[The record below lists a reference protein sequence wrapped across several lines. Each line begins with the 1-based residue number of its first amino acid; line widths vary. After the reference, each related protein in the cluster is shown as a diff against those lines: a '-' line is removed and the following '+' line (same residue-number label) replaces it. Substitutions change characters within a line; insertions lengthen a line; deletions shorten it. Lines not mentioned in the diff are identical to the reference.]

1 MDQHNNKYFAIYT
14 DGACTNNGRPG
25 AKCSIGIHFSK
36 NNEIKLEDIS
46 RVLKVTKPT
55 NNIAELTAILESL
68 KMIKGCV
75 YSPIHIYTDSEYS
88 LNVLTKWYPKW
99 TDKDKK
105 SKKNIPLIKET
116 YDLYDQLPVYLFH
129 IKAHTNLQDEHSVG
143 NAKADELATDALKT
157 KFENENENGGI
168 LKYFG

>member
-1 MDQHNNKYFAIYT
+1 MDNTPTNKYFTIYT
-14 DGACTNNGRPG
+14 DGACTNNGRKG

-36 NNEIKLEDIS
+36 KNELKLEDIS

-157 KFENENENGGI
+157 KFENGGGNI
-168 LKYFG
+168 LKYFE

>member
-1 MDQHNNKYFAIYT
+1 MNKYFTIYT

-25 AKCSIGIHFSK
+25 AKCSIGIHFSE
-36 NNEIKLEDIS
+36 NNELKLEDIS

-55 NNIAELTAILESL
+55 NNIAEITAILESL

-129 IKAHTNLQDEHSVG
+129 IKAHTNLKDEHSVG

-157 KFENENENGGI
+157 KFENKGGGI
-168 LKYFG
+168 LKYFDNGTH

>member
-1 MDQHNNKYFAIYT
+1 M
-14 DGACTNNGRPG
+14 
-25 AKCSIGIHFSK
+25 
-36 NNEIKLEDIS
+36 
-46 RVLKVTKPT
+46 TKPT

-105 SKKNIPLIKET
+105 SKKNIPLIEET

-129 IKAHTNLQDEHSVG
+129 IKAHTNLTDEHSVG

-157 KFENENENGGI
+157 KFENKGDGI
-168 LKYFG
+168 LKYFS